1 MWGPGPAAPRAPS
14 RATENRAAAVA
25 IHRIP
30 YTYSYWCVYPCH
42 VAGNP
47 PGASS
52 VDVRRFR
59 LYCVSGGRRRPDS
72 GLSIYIGSRAVNVD
86 NQPTNQVNCLGTSS
100 RTDLA
105 LKTGRCGS
113 KRTVNR

>member
-59 LYCVSGGRRRPDS
+59 LYCVQVAAGDRTADY
-72 GLSIYIGSRAVNVD
+72 LSI
-86 NQPTNQVNCLGTSS
+86 
-100 RTDLA
+100 
-105 LKTGRCGS
+105 
-113 KRTVNR
+113 